1 MLSSQI
7 KRENGKKTKLIIEL
21 TFYCFLV
28 YIFILS
34 IISFQDVAHF
44 FRLPTIIFVI
54 RSIFLFIHE
63 GGHFLFSFF
72 GRTLHL
78 LGGSFWQI
86 VFPLL
91 SFLLAVKEKSKIAPV
106 PLFLTGFNLMDVSV
120 YMRDAPFRHLP
131 LITRDSSTHD
141 WWNLFRSWNM
151 LDSAETFA
159 DITFV
164 LGIVLCIGAIGAGF
178 FIAVESY
185 RHPPTPVPFEIEE

>member
-1 MLSSQI
+1 MFPPKPTS
-7 KRENGKKTKLIIEL
+7 TKGNQTRLTIEL
-21 TFYCFLV
+21 VFYSFLV
-28 YIFILS
+28 YVLILS

-44 FRLPTIIFVI
+44 TRLPTLIFVI
-54 RSIFLFIHE
+54 RSVFLFIHE

-86 VFPLL
+86 MFPLL
-91 SFLLAVKEKSKIAPV
+91 SFIIAVKEKSKLAPL
-106 PLFLTGFNLMDVSV
+106 PLFLTGFNMMDVSV
-120 YMRDAPFRHLP
+120 YMRDAPYRHLP
-131 LITRDSSTHD
+131 LITRDISTHD

-164 LGIVLCIGAIGAGF
+164 LGIVLGIGAIGAGL
-178 FIAVESY
+178 FIAIESY
-185 RHPPTPVPFEIEE
+185 RHPSPATPFTLEE